1 MIKHARFFTSSLN
14 FDDFSQ
20 SSAHVFSVRPP
31 DGLVYACGR
40 THCCGR
46 VAVAAVSIHA
56 VALVAQAGIEQAVV
70 SARGA
75 SGSAHRGTGRQHAG
89 GRPVASRSGAAWR
102 NHGELV
108 GAGSG
113 AVVQVV
119 RRGVGL
125 EVGVLVL
132 VARVWRRQVGVIA
145 AGGGHPGHAETTD
158 SSAGRVSRVGEGTR
172 IMHV

>member
-1 MIKHARFFTSSLN
+1 M
-14 FDDFSQ
+14 
-20 SSAHVFSVRPP
+20 
-31 DGLVYACGR
+31 
-40 THCCGR
+40 
-46 VAVAAVSIHA
+46 AAVSIHA
-56 VALVAQAGIEQAVV
+56 VALVAEVGVEQAV
-70 SARGA
+70 ARGA
-75 SGSAHRGTGRQHAG
+75 SGSARRGTGRQHAG
-89 GRPVASRSGAAWR
+89 GRPVASRSGAAGR

-132 VARVWRRQVGVIA
+132 VAGVWRRQVGVVA
-145 AGGGHPGHAETTD
+145 AGGGHPGHAETAD